1 MTDSNLARTK
11 AMQKIDAHHHLW
23 DVETHSYPWLTHY
36 PKATHPRVMYDTS
49 KIGKLNFTLDA
60 YRELATPQNVVKSV
74 FIQAGMADPV
84 TETRWVQK
92 LSDDSG
98 FPIMIVPFLDMTDPF
113 WEKTIEAHLE
123 SPNVRAMRH
132 IIADSNDPDGHVP
145 PAFNDYT
152 WQANYAKLVNYNM
165 GFDMHVFPWQMDK
178 AINIIQRSPGVP
190 AAICHTGEPYDQ
202 SPDSV
207 ELWRKGMAGLAAQE
221 NTVVKISGFG
231 MFMHHWTVENA
242 ASFVHE
248 TIDMF
253 GPDRCMFASNVPP
266 DMVSGTYERIY
277 LAFYEWTSKYTE
289 DEQQK
294 LFYGTAHK
302 YYRFDE
308 ATPNQDTGAEPPQK
322 AVTT

>member
-1 MTDSNLARTK
+1 MSGAFDIRK
-11 AMQKIDAHHHLW
+11 MKKIDAHHHLW
-23 DVETHSYPWLTHY
+23 DVETNSYPWLTHY
-36 PKATHPRVMYDTS
+36 PKSTHPRVMYDTS
-49 KIGKLNFTLDA
+49 VIGKMNFTLDA
-60 YRELATPQNVVKSV
+60 YRKLSKPENVVKSV

-98 FPIMIVPFLDMTDPF
+98 FPIMIVPYLDMTDPF

-145 PAFNDYT
+145 PAFNNYV
-152 WQANYAKLVNYNM
+152 WQANYAKLAKYNM

-178 AINIIQRSPGVP
+178 AINIIGRSPDVP
-190 AAICHTGEPYDQ
+190 NAICHTGEPYDQ

-207 ELWRKGMAGLAAQE
+207 ELWRKGMAGLAALD

-242 ASFVHE
+242 ARFVRE
-248 TIDMF
+248 TIELF

-277 LAFYEWTSKYTE
+277 SAFYDWTAEYSE
-289 DEQQK
+289 DEQKK
-294 LFYGTAHK
+294 LFYENAEK
-302 YYRFDE
+302 YYKF
-308 ATPNQDTGAEPPQK
+308 
-322 AVTT
+322 